1 VRAELSRRSLLK
13 GIAAGVTVVGW
24 SALDRAWVPAGASEA
39 ARAGA
44 TPLPPLDGTVEMSP
58 AALAAFAGDFGRL
71 VTGTPTAVLRPGSV
85 KDIVKMVRYARRSGL
100 TIAMNGQSG
109 TDDDVESHSNFG
121 QALVPGGI
129 AIDARSLR
137 TIHRIDRRGA
147 DVDAGVT
154 WSELDDA
161 AAPSGRTPPMLTD
174 FVHLS
179 IGGTLSVGG
188 TGGTMQKV
196 GAQVDTVQAL
206 EVVTGAGKRIE
217 CSPEHRPDVFDAVL
231 AGAGQCAIIVRAKLA
246 LAPRPTNALVFN
258 LFYDD
263 LAAYLA
269 DQLTVLGDGR
279 FSYQEGQIVRRPDDT
294 GWRYMLEAASY
305 FTPPGAPDQA
315 VLLAGLSDNRAEAVI
330 ATVAYED
337 WVHRVD
343 PAVAG
348 LKAAGFWAQ
357 PHAWVSVFVPASR
370 AAEFATFV
378 TSQLTPPDI
387 GAGLAIYFPIAT
399 AKLTRPLLIVPR
411 SEPAAFRFDLLRF
424 PFPFP
429 GQPSNEAMLAQNRA
443 FFDKAVELGGNRYII
458 GAVPNMSAADW
469 QRHYGAVLP
478 FFQQAKAAHDP
489 NGILTPGQH
498 IFG

>member
-1 VRAELSRRSLLK
+1 VGELSRRSVLK

-24 SALDRAWVPAGASEA
+24 SALDRSWIPAGARA
-39 ARAGA
+39 ASRAA
-44 TPLPPLDGTVEMSP
+44 PVPRLDGTLEMSP
-58 AALAAFAGDFGRL
+58 AALAAFSGDFGRL

-85 KDIVKMVRYARRSGL
+85 KDIAKMVKYARRNGL

-109 TDDDVESHSNFG
+109 TDGELESHSNFG

-129 AIDARSLR
+129 AIDARGLS
-137 TIHRIDRRGA
+137 TIHRLAGNCA

-154 WSELDDA
+154 WAELTDA
-161 AAPSGRTPPMLTD
+161 AAAIGRTPPMLTD

-196 GAQVDTVQAL
+196 GAQVDTVQSL
-206 EVVTGAGKRIE
+206 EVVTGEGKHVE
-217 CSPEHRPDVFDAVL
+217 CSRRKNAALFDAVL

-246 LAPRPTNALVFN
+246 LVPAQTQALVFN

-263 LAAYLA
+263 LATYLA
-269 DQLTVLGDGR
+269 DQLTVLADGR

-305 FTPPGAPDQA
+305 FTPPAVPDQGA
-315 VLLAGLSDNRAEAVI
+315 LLAGLSDNRSEAVI
-330 ATVAYED
+330 ATVPYPD
-337 WVHRVD
+337 WVRRVD
-343 PAVAG
+343 PAVVA
-348 LKAAGFWAQ
+348 LKAGGFWAQ
-357 PHAWVSVFVPASR
+357 PHAWVSLFVPASR

-378 TSQLTPPDI
+378 TSQLTPPDL
-387 GAGLAIYFPIAT
+387 GAGLAIYFPFAT
-399 AKLTRPLLIVPR
+399 NRLTRPLLVVPR
-411 SEPAAFRFDLLRF
+411 GEPAAFQLSLLRF

-443 FFDKAVELGGNRYII
+443 FFDKAVELGGTRYII
-458 GAVPNMSAADW
+458 GAVPNMTPADW
-469 QRHYGAVLP
+469 QRHYGPVFPA
-478 FFQQAKAAHDP
+478 FQAAKARFDP
-489 NGILTPGQH
+489 DGVLTPGQH

>member
-1 VRAELSRRSLLK
+1 MGELSRRNLLK

-24 SALDRAWVPAGASEA
+24 SALDRAWIPAGASEA
-39 ARAGA
+39 ARAGVQR
-44 TPLPPLDGTVEMSP
+44 LPPLDGTVEMSP
-58 AALAAFAGDFGRL
+58 AALAAFSGDFGRL

-85 KDIVKMVRYARRSGL
+85 KDIVKMVRYARRNGL

-109 TDDDVESHSNFG
+109 TDDGRESHSNFG

-129 AIDARSLR
+129 AIDARRLR
-137 TIHRIDRRGA
+137 TIHTIHNRWA

-154 WSELDDA
+154 WSELDA
-161 AAPSGRTPPMLTD
+161 AASAIGRTPPMLTD

-196 GAQVDTVQAL
+196 GAQVDTVQSV
-206 EVVTGAGKRIE
+206 EVVTGEGKQVE
-217 CSPEHRPDVFDAVL
+217 CSRDHKPDLFNAVL
-231 AGAGQCAIIVRAKLA
+231 AGAGQCAVIVRAKVA
-246 LAPRPTNALVFN
+246 LVPQHTHALVFN

-263 LAAYLA
+263 LATYLA
-269 DQLTVLGDGR
+269 DQLTVLDDGR

-305 FTPPGAPDQA
+305 HTPPAVPDQA
-315 VLLAGLSDNRAEAVI
+315 ALLAGLSDNRAEAVI
-330 ATVAYED
+330 TAVTYPE

-343 PAVAG
+343 PAVVA
-348 LKAAGFWAQ
+348 LKAAGFWDQ
-357 PHAWVSVFVPASR
+357 PHAWVSLFVPASR

-378 TSQLTPPDI
+378 TSQLSPPDL
-387 GAGLAIYFPIAT
+387 GAGLATFFPAAT
-399 AKLTRPLLIVPR
+399 ARITRPLMVVPR
-411 SEPAAFRFDLLRF
+411 SEPAAFQFSLLRF

-429 GQPSNEAMLAQNRA
+429 GQPSNEAMLAQNRM
-443 FFDKAVELGGNRYII
+443 FFDKAVELGGYRYII
-458 GAVPNMSAADW
+458 GAVPDMTPADW
-469 QRHYGAVLP
+469 QHHYGAVFP
-478 FFQQAKAAHDP
+478 FFRRAKAANDP
-489 NGILTPGQH
+489 DGILTPGQH

>member
-1 VRAELSRRSLLK
+1 VGELSRRSVLK
-13 GIAAGVTVVGW
+13 GIAAGATVVGW
-24 SALDRAWVPAGASEA
+24 SALDRAWIPAGASEA
-39 ARAGA
+39 ARAGV

-58 AALAAFAGDFGRL
+58 AALAAFSGDFGRL
-71 VTGTPTAVLRPGSV
+71 VTGTPMAVLRPGSV
-85 KDIVKMVRYARRSGL
+85 KDVVRMVRYARSNGL

-109 TDDDVESHSNFG
+109 TDDEFESHSNFG

-129 AIDARSLR
+129 AIDARGLR
-137 TIHRIDRRGA
+137 TIHGVDNRCA

-161 AAPSGRTPPMLTD
+161 ASAIGRTPPMLTD

-196 GAQVDTVQAL
+196 GAQVDTVQSL
-206 EVVTGAGKRIE
+206 EVVTGDGKRVE
-217 CSPEHRPDVFDAVL
+217 CSPDHKPDLFNAAL
-231 AGAGQCAIIVRAKLA
+231 AGAGQCAVIVRAKLA
-246 LAPRPTNALVFN
+246 LVPRQTHALVFN

-263 LAAYLA
+263 LATYLA
-269 DQLTVLGDGR
+269 DQLTVLADGR

-305 FTPPGAPDQA
+305 YTPPAVPDQTA
-315 VLLAGLSDNRAEAVI
+315 LLAGLSDIRAEAVI
-330 ATVAYED
+330 TTVTYTE

-343 PAVAG
+343 PAVVA
-348 LKAAGFWAQ
+348 LKGGGFWAQ
-357 PHAWVSVFVPASR
+357 PHAWVSLFVPASR

-378 TSQLTPPDI
+378 TSRLTPPDL
-387 GAGLAIYFPIAT
+387 GAGLAVFFPFAP
-399 AKLTRPLLIVPR
+399 ARLTRPLMVVPR
-411 SEPAAFRFDLLRF
+411 SEPAAFQLSLLRF

-443 FFDKAVELGGNRYII
+443 FFDEAVELGGNRYII
-458 GAVPNMSAADW
+458 GAVPDMTPADW
-469 QRHYGAVLP
+469 QHQYGAVFP
-478 FFQQAKAAHDP
+478 FFQQAKAANDP
-489 NGILTPGQH
+489 DGILTPGQH

>member
-1 VRAELSRRSLLK
+1 
-13 GIAAGVTVVGW
+13 
-24 SALDRAWVPAGASEA
+24 
-39 ARAGA
+39 
-44 TPLPPLDGTVEMSP
+44 M
-58 AALAAFAGDFGRL
+58 
-71 VTGTPTAVLRPGSV
+71 AVLRPGSV
-85 KDIVKMVRYARRSGL
+85 KDIVKMVRYARSNGL
-100 TIAMNGQSG
+100 TVAMNGQSG
-109 TDDDVESHSNFG
+109 TDDEFESHSNFG

-137 TIHRIDRRGA
+137 TIHRVDNRCA

-154 WSELDDA
+154 WSELDSA
-161 AAPSGRTPPMLTD
+161 AAAVGLTPPMLTD

-188 TGGTMQKV
+188 TGGTMLKV
-196 GAQVDTVQAL
+196 GAQVDTVQSL
-206 EVVTGAGKRIE
+206 TVVTGEGKQID
-217 CSPEHRPDVFDAVL
+217 CAPDHKADVFNAAL
-231 AGAGQCAIIVRAKLA
+231 AGAGQCAVIVRAKLS
-246 LAPRPTNALVFN
+246 LAPRPTQALVFN

-263 LAAYLA
+263 LATYLA

-279 FSYQEGQIVRRPDDT
+279 FTYQEGQIVRRPDDT

-305 FTPPGAPDQA
+305 FTPPAVPDQA
-315 VLLAGLSDNRAEAVI
+315 ALLAGLSDNRSEAVI
-330 ATVAYED
+330 TTLTYEE

-343 PAVAG
+343 PAVVA

-370 AAEFATFV
+370 AADFATYV

-387 GAGLAIYFPIAT
+387 GAGLAIYFPIAP
-399 AKLTRPLLIVPR
+399 ARLTRPLMIVPR
-411 SEPAAFRFDLLRF
+411 SEPAAFQFSLLRF

-429 GQPSNEAMLAQNRA
+429 GQPSNDAMLAQNRA

-458 GAVPNMSAADW
+458 GAVPNMSPADW
-469 QRHYGAVLP
+469 QHHYGAVFP
-478 FFQQAKAAHDP
+478 FFQQAKAANDP
-489 NGILTPGQH
+489 DGILTPGQH

>member
-1 VRAELSRRSLLK
+1 VGELSRRSVLK

-24 SALDRAWVPAGASEA
+24 SALDRSWIPAGAA
-39 ARAGA
+39 AATRAA
-44 TPLPPLDGTVEMSP
+44 PLPPLDGTLEMSP
-58 AALAAFAGDFGRL
+58 AAVAAFSGDFGRL
-71 VTGTPTAVLRPGSV
+71 VTGTPTAVLHPGSV
-85 KDIVKMVRYARRSGL
+85 KDIAKMVKYARKNGL

-109 TDDDVESHSNFG
+109 TDGELESHSNFG

-129 AIDARSLR
+129 AIDARGLS
-137 TIHRIDRRGA
+137 TIHRLDGNCA

-154 WSELDDA
+154 WAELTDA
-161 AAPSGRTPPMLTD
+161 AAAIGRTPPMLTD

-196 GAQVDTVQAL
+196 GAQVDTVQSL
-206 EVVTGAGKRIE
+206 EVVTGEGKQVE
-217 CSPEHRPDVFDAVL
+217 CTRQKNADLFHAVL

-246 LAPRPTNALVFN
+246 LVPDQTQALVFN

-263 LAAYLA
+263 LATYIA

-305 FTPPGAPDQA
+305 FTPPAVPDQGA
-315 VLLAGLSDNRAEAVI
+315 LLAGLHDNRSEAVI
-330 ATVAYED
+330 TTVPYPD
-337 WVHRVD
+337 WVRRVD
-343 PAVAG
+343 PAVVA
-348 LKAAGFWAQ
+348 LKAAGFWAR
-357 PHAWVSVFVPASR
+357 PHAWVSLFVPASR
-370 AAEFATFV
+370 AAEFASFV
-378 TSQLTPPDI
+378 TSQLTPPDL
-387 GAGLAIYFPIAT
+387 GAGLAIYFPFAT
-399 AKLTRPLLIVPR
+399 NRLTRPLMVVPR
-411 SEPAAFRFDLLRF
+411 SEPAAFQLSLLRF

-443 FFDKAVELGGNRYII
+443 FFDKAVELGGKRYII
-458 GAVPNMSAADW
+458 GAVPNMTPADW
-469 QRHYGAVLP
+469 QRHYGPVFP
-478 FFQQAKAAHDP
+478 TFQAAKAAFDP
-489 NGILTPGQH
+489 GRVLTPGQH

>member
-1 VRAELSRRSLLK
+1 VGELSRRSVLK
-13 GIAAGVTVVGW
+13 GIAAGATVVGW
-24 SALDRAWVPAGASEA
+24 SALDRAWIPAGASEA
-39 ARAGA
+39 ARACV

-58 AALAAFAGDFGRL
+58 AALAAFSGDFGRL
-71 VTGTPTAVLRPGSV
+71 VTGTPMAVLRPGSV
-85 KDIVKMVRYARRSGL
+85 KDVVRMVRYARSNGL

-109 TDDDVESHSNFG
+109 TDDEFESHSNFG

-129 AIDARSLR
+129 AIDARGLR
-137 TIHRIDRRGA
+137 SIHSINNRCA

-154 WSELDDA
+154 WSELDA
-161 AAPSGRTPPMLTD
+161 AVAPIGRTPPMLTD

-196 GAQVDTVQAL
+196 GAQVDTVQSL
-206 EVVTGAGKRIE
+206 EVVTGDGKRVE
-217 CSPEHRPDVFDAVL
+217 CSRDDKADLFNAVL
-231 AGAGQCAIIVRAKLA
+231 AGAGQCAVIVRAKLA
-246 LAPRPTNALVFN
+246 LARRQTHALVFN

-263 LAAYLA
+263 LATYLA

-279 FSYQEGQIVRRPDDT
+279 FTHQEGQIVRRPDDT

-305 FTPPGAPDQA
+305 FTPPAVPDQA
-315 VLLAGLSDNRAEAVI
+315 ALLAGLSDNRAEAVI
-330 ATVAYED
+330 TTVTYEE

-343 PAVAG
+343 PAVVA

-357 PHAWVSVFVPASR
+357 PHAWVSLFVPASR

-378 TSQLTPPDI
+378 TSQLTPPDL

-399 AKLTRPLLIVPR
+399 ARLTRPLMVVPR
-411 SEPAAFRFDLLRF
+411 GEPAAFQFSLLRF

-458 GAVPNMSAADW
+458 GAVPNMTPADW
-469 QRHYGAVLP
+469 QHHYGAVFP
-478 FFQQAKAAHDP
+478 FFQRAKAANDP
-489 NGILTPGQH
+489 DRILTPGQH